1 MTALASG
8 TASSTSSATSTP
20 VRVATRRRLRRKSS
34 SSDDSDAG
42 IARQLLRES
51 RQAASRAAT
60 TTGATGPRAGS
71 KTALRIRRRHLLT
84 WDELAH
90 ASYSTCFYSWTY
102 LHNESGESPVKP
114 IVHKNQN
121 NQPDGSPV
129 NILSHAFGTVAF
141 VGLAVTLWLDTWP
154 WTLPSLQT
162 RDVMPNSGNS
172 TADKLAATA
181 YMLGVIVC
189 FSLSALFHTLMCHS
203 ADCAA
208 RGMAM
213 DITGVLVL
221 MAGAVI
227 PLIHFGLA
235 CEHAYVRQAFY
246 VATAVLGTLAA
257 ATTWEEGPGPCTS
270 SAPRTSATDN
280 GLYRMLIYPIRS
292 MLHWVSVQGPANG
305 HRRAALFLG
314 FVTVSCAGPLVW
326 MRQADPA
333 DWAARIDLW
342 PGVIGT
348 LLCNAVGFVAYT
360 THFPER
366 RWPRHF
372 DLVGASHQLMHLAV
386 LAAAVTHIGGVNRAL
401 AFRRGEGAVCR
412 NGWAS

>member
-8 TASSTSSATSTP
+8 TASSTSSTTSTP
-20 VRVATRRRLRRKSS
+20 VRVVARRRLRRKSS

-42 IARQLLRES
+42 VARQLLRES
-51 RQAASRAAT
+51 RQAASWAT
-60 TTGATGPRAGS
+60 KTGATGPTAYS
-71 KTALRIRRRHLLT
+71 KTALHIRRRRLLT
-84 WDELAH
+84 WDELAPWQQEAH

-102 LHNESGESPVKP
+102 LHNES
-114 IVHKNQN
+114 
-121 NQPDGSPV
+121 V
-129 NILSHAFGTVAF
+129 NILSHAFGTVAC

-221 MAGAVI
+221 MAGAVV

-270 SAPRTSATDN
+270 SGPVASATDK

-292 MLHWVSVQGPANG
+292 MLHWASVQGPANG

-314 FVTVSCAGPLVW
+314 FVTISCAGPLVW

-366 RWPRHF
+366 RWPRRF